1 MNQYILELNKLS
13 KNLTLKA
20 VSAEQ
25 YRQELVRDAFIN
37 GLKDSN
43 IRQRLLEN
51 NTLSLDNAI

>member
-1 MNQYILELNKLS
+1 MDQYILELNKLS